1 MTSSIVALALSGL
14 TLSLG
19 LTLGLTAPAR
29 AEAPVVRIRGTIEA
43 VDGTNVTIKPRLGA
57 PVQVRLG
64 EAVRVATANTAK
76 ISDIQSDSYIG
87 TAATPQ
93 ADGTLKALEV
103 AVFAPSMRGTGD
115 GHYPWDLEK
124 ENTMTNGAVGAR
136 SGTAGR
142 TITVTYKGGEKTI
155 TVPEDVPVVSIAP
168 GDVGKIRP
176 GARVVAFTRA
186 DAGGT
191 AVADRMIVGENGTV
205 PPM

>member
-1 MTSSIVALALSGL
+1 MKSSTVALSALASSALALSVL
-14 TLSLG
+14 AL
-19 LTLGLTAPAR
+19 PAS
-29 AEAPVVRIRGTIEA
+29 AEAPVVRIRGTIAA
-43 VDGTNVTIKPRLGA
+43 VEGQTVTIKPRLGA
-57 PVQVRLG
+57 PVQVKLG

-76 ISDIQSDSYIG
+76 IGDIQPDSYIG

-124 ENTMTNGAVGAR
+124 ENTMTNGAVGAL
-136 SGTAGR
+136 SGTTGR
-142 TITVTYKGGEKTI
+142 TITVVYKGGEKTI

-168 GDVGKIRP
+168 GDVGTIRP

-186 DAGGT
+186 EAGGT

>member
-1 MTSSIVALALSGL
+1 MKSLTVALALSAL
-14 TLSLG
+14 ALPNWSEV
-19 LTLGLTAPAR
+19 AW

-43 VDGTNVTIKPRLGA
+43 VDATSVTIKPRLGA
-57 PVQVRLG
+57 SVQVKL
-64 EAVRVATANTAK
+64 ADSVRVATANAAK
-76 ISDIQSDSYIG
+76 ISDIQPDSYIG

-124 ENTMTNGAVGAR
+124 ENTMTNGAVGALA
-136 SGTAGR
+136 GTTDR
-142 TITVTYKGGEKTI
+142 TIRVTYKGGEKTI
-155 TVPEDVPVVSIAP
+155 TVPEGVPVVALAP
-168 GDVGKIRP
+168 GDRSAIKP
-176 GARVVAFTRA
+176 GARVVAVTRA
-186 DAGGT
+186 DAGGV

>member
-1 MTSSIVALALSGL
+1 MKSLTLVLALSGL
-14 TLSLG
+14 TLG
-19 LTLGLTAPAR
+19 LPAM
-29 AEAPVVRIRGTIEA
+29 ADSPVVRIRGTIEA
-43 VDGTNVTIKPRLGA
+43 VDGTSVTIKPRIGT
-57 PVQVRLG
+57 PVQVKLG
-64 EAVRVATANTAK
+64 DGVRVATANTAK
-76 ISDIQSDSYIG
+76 ISDIQPDSYIG

-93 ADGTLKALEV
+93 PDGTLKALEV

-124 ENTMTNGAVGAR
+124 ENTMTNGAVGAL
-136 SGTAGR
+136 SGTKDR

-191 AVADRMIVGENGTV
+191 AGADRMIVGENGTV